1 MTIETPAPWHETL
14 AGRACGL
21 ADIAADAIYR
31 RRGWLSLAGMGA
43 AGAALA
49 CGVLAPQP
57 FSPLPI
63 ALHSGAVAILAAE
76 MLLPHPLAGLPGEA
90 LLPMGQRRKFASF
103 ADWRHSSPLVGPCSA
118 ERAYRRWAIANPKA
132 RHL

>member
-1 MTIETPAPWHETL
+1 MTVLTAPWHETL

-21 ADIAADAIYR
+21 ADIAAEAVYLR
-31 RRGWLSLAGMGA
+31 RIWLARAAKGAGGA
-43 AGAALA
+43 AIA
-49 CGVLAPQP
+49 CGVLLAPQP

-76 MLLPHPLAGLPGEA
+76 MLLPHPLAGVPGEE

-103 ADWRHSSPLVGPCSA
+103 ADWRDSSPLVGPCSA